1 MLKKYT
7 NNSITWIDA
16 ENPTPDEVR
25 GLMEQYDINPDVA
38 RELQLPT
45 YKEKV
50 LLSKDYLYMVLHF
63 PSIRHT
69 HSINSFEQEID
80 FIVGKDFIITTRYEH
95 IDALERFAKT
105 FEMNNILQKGLMED
119 DAGYVFYYLVKELYK
134 AMSDEVDSIND
145 ILREIERKIFRG
157 MEKEMVTEISNVNK
171 DLINFNDIILTH
183 EVIGSLISSG
193 EKLFDKN
200 FVENFAKI
208 LNEYHRIMKVLK
220 NNIDFLR
227 ELRSTNDSLL
237 SSKQN
242 ETMKVLTVFAFI
254 TIPFSIITGFFQMS
268 VDHIPF
274 SSFHFVWF
282 IIIGFEILV
291 SLSLFTL
298 AKLKKWI

>member
-16 ENPTPDEVR
+16 ENPTPEEIHD
-25 GLMEQYDINPDVA
+25 LMEQYDINPDVA

-69 HSINSFEQEID
+69 HSHNSSEQEID
-80 FIVGKDFIITTRYEH
+80 FIVGRDFIITTRYEH

-105 FEMNNILQKGLMED
+105 FEMNNILQNGLMKD
-119 DAGYVFYYLVKELYK
+119 DAGYVLYYLVKELYK

-145 ILREIERKIFRG
+145 ILKEIERNIFKG
-157 MEKEMVTEISNVNK
+157 MEKEMVTEISHVNK
-171 DLINFNDIILTH
+171 DLINFNNIILTH
-183 EVIGSLISSG
+183 EVISSLISSG
-193 EKLFDKN
+193 GKLFDKN
-200 FVENFAKI
+200 FTENFAKI
-208 LNEYHRIMKVLK
+208 LNEYHRIIKVLK
-220 NNIDFLR
+220 NSIDFLR

-237 SSKQN
+237 SAKQN

-254 TIPFSIITGFFQMS
+254 TIPFSIITGYFQMNIE
-268 VDHIPF
+268 HIPF
-274 SSFHFVWF
+274 SQFHYTWFVV
-282 IIIGFEILV
+282 IGIEIVV
-291 SLSLFTL
+291 SLSLFIF